1 MTYSMMMN
9 IKYSMKKNKYVI
21 FILGPTAVGKTK
33 VSIDIAKKIKT
44 EIVSCDSRQ
53 FFKELK
59 IGSAPP
65 SLKELK
71 EIPHHFIQHLSIKDD
86 YNSGTFEI
94 DAINKI
100 KELHKK
106 YEKIIL
112 VGGSGLYIDA
122 ICKGLDNIPKIS
134 PDVRKKLNLKY
145 KENGIKWLQNEVIKI
160 EPDVKDHANFKNPQR
175 LLRILEVFEQ
185 TGKKLSYF
193 HSKKIK
199 KRPFKIIKIGLK
211 IKREELYEKINNRV
225 DEMIKNG
232 LIDEVKKLI
241 PFSNNNALNTV
252 GYKELFYF
260 LKNEITLEKAINNIK
275 LNTRRFAKRQITW
288 FKRDKEIK
296 WFNINQSDEIIKFI
310 SKL

>member
-1 MTYSMMMN
+1 MQ
-9 IKYSMKKNKYVI
+9 KNKYVI

-33 VSIDIAKKIKT
+33 TRIDIAKKIKT

-65 SLKELK
+65 SQKELK
-71 EIPHHFIQHLSIKDD
+71 QITHHFIQHLSIKDD
-86 YNSGTFEI
+86 YNSGLFEL
-94 DAINKI
+94 DAIDKI

-122 ICKGLDNIPKIS
+122 ICKGLDDIPKIV
-134 PDVRKKLNLKY
+134 PAIRRKFNLKY
-145 KENGIKWLQNEVIKI
+145 KENGIKWLQSEAIKI
-160 EPDVKDHANFKNPQR
+160 EPDIKDHANFKNPQR
-175 LLRILEVFEQ
+175 LLRILEVFDQ
-185 TGKKLSYF
+185 TGKKLSSF

-211 IKREELYEKINNRV
+211 TNREDLYKKINNRV
-225 DEMIKNG
+225 DEMVTNG
-232 LIDEVKKLI
+232 LIDEAKKLI
-241 PFSNNNALNTV
+241 LFKEKNALNTV
-252 GYKELFYF
+252 GYKELFCF
-260 LKNEITLEKAINNIK
+260 FKNQITLEKAINDIK
-275 LNTRRFAKRQITW
+275 MNTRRFAKRQITW
-288 FKRDKEIK
+288 FKKDKEIK
-296 WFNINQSDEIIKFI
+296 WFDINESDEIIKFI

>member
-1 MTYSMMMN
+1 MQ
-9 IKYSMKKNKYVI
+9 KNKYVI

-33 VSIDIAKKIKT
+33 TSIDIAKKIKT

-65 SLKELK
+65 SKKELK
-71 EIPHHFIQHLSIKDD
+71 QITHHFIQHLSIKDD
-86 YNSGTFEI
+86 YNSGLFEL

-122 ICKGLDNIPKIS
+122 ICKGLDDIPKIA
-134 PDVRKKLNLKY
+134 PAIRRKFNLKY
-145 KENGIKWLQNEVIKI
+145 KENGIKWLQSEAIKI
-160 EPDVKDHANFKNPQR
+160 EPDIKDHANFKNPQR
-175 LLRILEVFEQ
+175 LLRILEVFDQ
-185 TGKKLSYF
+185 TGKKLSSF

-211 IKREELYEKINNRV
+211 TNREDLYKKINSRV
-225 DEMIKNG
+225 DEMIADG
-232 LIDEVKKLI
+232 LINEAKKLI
-241 PFSNNNALNTV
+241 PFKEKNALNTV
-252 GYKELFYF
+252 GYKELFCF
-260 LKNEITLEKAINNIK
+260 LKNQMTLEKAINDIK
-275 LNTRRFAKRQITW
+275 MNTRRFAKRQITW
-288 FKRDKEIK
+288 FKKDKEIK
-296 WFNINQSDEIIKFI
+296 WFDINESDEIIKFI